1 MPSYISVIL
10 SQKQLLENLL
20 SCSTL
25 INNSKEK
32 RALEKGG
39 YEDFQVH
46 GVPPNCARYN
56 SCKIKEEGNLNQ
68 TKETVRK
75 KTLLKLVR
83 HKERKKTHQK
93 EEGGSQSREGKGEK

>member
-1 MPSYISVIL
+1 M
-10 SQKQLLENLL
+10 ENLL

-32 RALEKGG
+32 QALEKGG
-39 YEDFQVH
+39 YKDLQVH
-46 GVPPNCARYN
+46 RVPPNCARYN
-56 SCKIKEEGNLNQ
+56 SCKIKQEEGNLNQ

-93 EEGGSQSREGKGEK
+93 EEGGSQSRAGKGEK